1 MAGTSGAP
9 AGQGLTQYL
18 GIAMLHERAGGAG
31 ALEMLR
37 GHVGSQGMQ
46 ALLPAAG
53 LQAARAFLQPPLVG
67 EVVRDRGLAAWGR
80 YRNKT
85 RRVISC

>member
-1 MAGTSGAP
+1 
-9 AGQGLTQYL
+9 
-18 GIAMLHERAGGAG
+18 MLHGCAGGAAG
-31 ALEMLR
+31 AHEMLR

-53 LQAARAFLQPPLVG
+53 LQGAHAFLQPPLVG
-67 EVVRDRGLAAWGR
+67 EVVRDRALAAWVR

-85 RRVISC
+85 RRVI